1 MKYLLSVLFLVLGAH
16 SAAARTD
23 VVCQSDTQLTLK
35 LVDIM
40 ASPVQIKT
48 ILIGDNTVPNAE
60 SEAMITYVNETSE
73 SIVAEFVNL
82 ETASAFDF
90 EMGKESLNFKSFTLS
105 VHELGS
111 PGSPS
116 QSHQFSCET
125 QFTF

>member
-1 MKYLLSVLFLVLGAH
+1 MKYLLSVLFLVLGAY
-16 SAAARTD
+16 SAHARTD
-23 VVCQSDTQLTLK
+23 VVCHSDTQLTLK
-35 LVDIM
+35 LVDLNV
-40 ASPVQIKT
+40 SPVQIKA
-48 ILIGDNTVPNAE
+48 ILIGNNTAPNAE
-60 SEAMITYVNETSE
+60 SEALISYVNETSE

-90 EMGKESLNFKSFTLS
+90 EMGKENLNFKSFTLS

-116 QSHQFSCET
+116 QFHQFSCES

>member
-1 MKYLLSVLFLVLGAH
+1 MKYLLSVLFFVLGAY
-16 SAAARTD
+16 SAQARTD

-35 LVDIM
+35 LVDVL
-40 ASPVQIKT
+40 ASPVQIKA
-48 ILIGDNTVPNAE
+48 ILIGNNTVPNAE
-60 SEAMITYVNETSE
+60 SEAMITYVNETPE

-90 EMGKESLNFKSFTLS
+90 EMGKESLNFKSFMLS

-111 PGSPS
+111 PGSQP

>member
-1 MKYLLSVLFLVLGAH
+1 MKFLLSLLFFVLGAY
-16 SAAARTD
+16 SAQARTD
-23 VVCQSDTQLTLK
+23 VVCHSDTQLTLK
-35 LVDIM
+35 LMDVH

-48 ILIGDNTVPNAE
+48 VLIGNNTVPNAE
-60 SEAMITYVNETSE
+60 SEALISYVNETSE

-82 ETASAFDF
+82 ETASAFEF
-90 EMGKESLNFKSFTLS
+90 EMGKENLNFKSFILP